1 MSGTLIIIVNS
12 YNLDLIAISFR
23 LIKMSINRPGCGLQE
38 NNGFR
43 EINAFLS
50 KIPLNFFFNY
60 LLLSECLQNSLV
72 DLSNF
77 QLKSTE
83 TLIHSAVVFR
93 PPVSN

>member
-1 MSGTLIIIVNS
+1 
-12 YNLDLIAISFR
+12 
-23 LIKMSINRPGCGLQE
+23 MSINRPGCGLQE
-38 NNGFR
+38 IDDFC

-60 LLLSECLQNSLV
+60 LLFSECLPNSLV

-83 TLIHSAVVFR
+83 TLIHSAVIFR
-93 PPVSN
+93 PPASNKIKIIVIYYYCYCSTYRF